1 VTQIQKSQ
9 GRPNQTGPLYSLFA
23 FLFALFSILALAPS
37 IAAADPIK
45 LTIVGPG
52 SSLSPIAI
60 SQLKNLGGDDDGT
73 ISGRFAHTVARDLK
87 LSGYFR
93 LIDAHAFIEKPQD
106 SGYSLG
112 QFNFADWSS
121 INAQFLVKGSV
132 SVSDQQV
139 TLQAFL
145 FDVAAQRQLL
155 GKQFSGGAGDV
166 GRMANRFADAV
177 MKSVTGTQGPF
188 DSRIAMVSTRGGRFK
203 EIYTMGVDGEG
214 LFRVTNNPTINL
226 FPSFDSRVRRL
237 LYVSYKSGS
246 PGLYVYELDRRRE
259 IEIHSPGGNLIGG
272 TIMPS
277 GDTVVAAVETR
288 GATNLY
294 LLGLDGSIIRQLTQG
309 SSINVGPAVSPDGS
323 RLAFTSDRG
332 GTPQIYVMSM
342 SGGAAR
348 RVTYK
353 GSYNTD
359 PAFSPDGREI
369 AYQSR
374 RGGGFEIYRISAA
387 GGSPV
392 YLTDGQHP
400 AWSPDGRYIAFSIGR
415 GSGLGLYLIQGAGG
429 KVVGKLTTEE
439 DGNATD
445 PAWSTWL
452 GE

>member
-1 VTQIQKSQ
+1 MTQFAMTRRSRRR
-9 GRPNQTGPLYSLFA
+9 GRLFHFSLFV
-23 FLFALFSILALAPS
+23 FLFSSLALNCS
-37 IAAADPIK
+37 IAAADQIK

-52 SSLSPIAI
+52 SSLSPIAV
-60 SQLKNLGGDDDGT
+60 SQLKNLGGDDDGA
-73 ISGRFAHTVARDLK
+73 ISRQFVHTLARDLK

-93 LIDAHAFIEKPQD
+93 LIDPHAYIEKAQD

-132 SVSDQQV
+132 SSDGQQV
-139 TLQAFL
+139 ILQAFL

-155 GKQFSGGAGDV
+155 GKQFTGSAADV

-203 EIYTMGVDGEG
+203 EIYTMAVDGED
-214 LFRVTNNPTINL
+214 LFRITNNPTINL
-226 FPSFDSRVRRL
+226 FPSFDRRVRRV
-237 LYVSYKSGS
+237 LYVSYKRGA

-259 IEIHSPGGNLIGG
+259 IEIPSPGGHLIGG

-277 GDTVVAAVETR
+277 GDTVIAAVETG

-294 LLGLDGSIIRQLTQG
+294 LLGLDGSVIRRLTQG
-309 SSINVGPAVSPDGS
+309 ASINVGPAVSPDGS
-323 RLAFTSDRG
+323 MLAFTSDRG
-332 GTPQIYVMSM
+332 GSPQIYVMSL
-342 SGGAAR
+342 SGGGAR

-353 GSYNTD
+353 GNYNTD
-359 PAFSPDGREI
+359 PAFSPDGQEL

-374 RGGGFEIYRISAA
+374 VGGGFEIYRIKLA

-400 AWSPDGRYIAFSIGR
+400 TWSPDGRYIAFSMGN
-415 GSGLGLYLIQGAGG
+415 GGGLGLYLIQGAGG

-445 PAWSTWL
+445 PAWSSWL
-452 GE
+452 GD

>member
-1 VTQIQKSQ
+1 M
-9 GRPNQTGPLYSLFA
+9 A
-23 FLFALFSILALAPS
+23 ALAPS
-37 IAAADPIK
+37 IGAADPIK

-52 SSLSPIAI
+52 SSLSPIAV

-73 ISGRFAHTVARDLK
+73 LSGQFARTLSRDLK
-87 LSGYFR
+87 LSGFFR
-93 LIDAHAFIEKPQD
+93 LIDPHAYIEKPQD

-132 SVSDQQV
+132 SASDQQV
-139 TLQAFL
+139 TVQAFL
-145 FDVAAQRQLL
+145 FDVTAQRQLL
-155 GKQFSGGAGDV
+155 GKQFSGSAGDV
-166 GRMANRFADAV
+166 SRMANRFADAV

-188 DSRIAMVSTRGGRFK
+188 DSRIAMVSTRSGRFK

-226 FPSFDSRVRRL
+226 FPSFDSRVRRV

-246 PGLYVYELDRRRE
+246 PGLYVYEMDRRRE
-259 IEIHSPGGNLIGG
+259 IQIPSPRGNLIGG

-277 GDTVVAAVETR
+277 GDTVIGAVESG

-294 LLGLDGSIIRQLTQG
+294 LLGLDGSVIRRLTQG
-309 SSINVGPAVSPDGS
+309 ASINVGPSVSPDGS

-374 RGGGFEIYRISAA
+374 SGGGFEIYRISTA

-400 AWSPDGRYIAFSIGR
+400 AWSPDGRYITFSIGR

-445 PAWSTWL
+445 PAWSSWL